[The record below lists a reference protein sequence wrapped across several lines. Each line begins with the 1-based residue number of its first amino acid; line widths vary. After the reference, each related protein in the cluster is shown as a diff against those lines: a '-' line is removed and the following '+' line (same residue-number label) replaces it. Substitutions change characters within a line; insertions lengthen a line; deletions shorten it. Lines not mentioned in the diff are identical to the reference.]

1 MSILTDIRAEIQRAE
16 EKHGPLPIHV
26 SPSAALVLACS
37 SLEQIAREDLDG
49 QTTAG
54 SLAILAEEVGEAAR
68 AETTADLRAE
78 LVQVVA
84 VGIRWIGQI
93 DGLSAADCIPPQIVS
108 TPDTIGGAPRI
119 DGTRIPASLILAM
132 FAAGRSETEI
142 VADYPSL
149 TPAQILA
156 CLAYAAEN
164 VSAAANPSIMEA
176 LGLPTDDSP
185 KNAVEQ
191 IRRLRE
197 ERNTF
202 RRELREYQEDARV
215 NGDRAAAMMEA
226 LPRNR
231 FAGGTR
237 LDEMVIRVCEM
248 LASAERERDAYRRAK
263 AENDERFQLEAGE
276 QRARADAAEARLA
289 AILAPVEGVDLEEV
303 LRLDATAARTL
314 TAAEDRD
321 STLAYAAPVL
331 AREVARRR
339 DLCRRLLPARY
350 IAADGQVMDP
360 DRCTPHA
367 LDCAECGRGRA
378 HDEACLG
385 VQPTPAEEVA
395 RLRARL
401 AEVERER
408 GETRAEAEELR
419 LTLAA
424 EQGRAE
430 GAPSAGWR
438 SAGGDWLK
446 GRARVRRTNSSWWWF
461 IYAPQPNDHKQTSA
475 EGRESSARAAMLAAD
490 KAHEK

>member
-1 MSILTDIRAEIQRAE
+1 MSILNDIRAEIMSAE
-16 EKHGPLPIHV
+16 KKHGPLPIHNPG
-26 SPSAALVLACS
+26 SESLRQAAVT
-37 SLEQIAREDLDG
+37 LEVEARSDLDFPEV
-49 QTTAG
+49 A
-54 SLAILAEEVGEAAR
+54 SALAVLAEEVGEVASAD
-68 AETTADLRAE
+68 TPSDLRAE

-93 DGLSAADCIPPQIVS
+93 DGIAAADCIPA
-108 TPDTIGGAPRI
+108 TAH
-119 DGTRIPASLILAM
+119 
-132 FAAGRSETEI
+132 
-142 VADYPSL
+142 
-149 TPAQILA
+149 
-156 CLAYAAEN
+156 
-164 VSAAANPSIMEA
+164 PSIMEA

-350 IAADGQVMDP
+350 IAADGQVVDP

>member
-276 QRARADAAEARLA
+276 QRARAEAAEARLA
-289 AILAPVEGVDLEEV
+289 ALLAPVEGVDLEEV
-303 LRLDATAARTL
+303 LRLDREATPGPWAVEMRCVRYVWDPNTVHEVPSGILATDVEHTVLEYDFTNADDNAALIATYRT
-314 TAAEDRD
+314 TG
-321 STLAYAAPVL
+321 PVM
-331 AREVARRR
+331 AREIARLR
-339 DLCRRLLPARY
+339 
-350 IAADGQVMDP
+350 DGQVTL
-360 DRCTPHA
+360 RCDDVRRELLATTPSDAHA
-367 LDCAECGRGRA
+367 AINALFARIEIPVGPMFERERLGRDLENAQAEA
-378 HDEACLG
+378 
-385 VQPTPAEEVA
+385 T

-401 AEVERER
+401 AEVEQER
-408 GETRAEAEELR
+408 DEAR
-419 LTLAA
+419 D
-424 EQGRAE
+424 Q
-430 GAPSAGWR
+430 
-438 SAGGDWLK
+438 
-446 GRARVRRTNSSWWWF
+446 
-461 IYAPQPNDHKQTSA
+461 
-475 EGRESSARAAMLAAD
+475 
-490 KAHEK
+490 AHEK